1 MEDLKQND
9 EINGVRSFFYELIK
23 MSFYK
28 EPDENYLN
36 IIGEFIRNIDSKTYR
51 ENEYFSEKLSQMVD
65 IFSFTIS
72 NLSTDEIKDEYNEL
86 FINPFSNNLINT
98 NASYYIDKKNFGD
111 TLIKIREFLK
121 RNDLEKSANLKE
133 PEDSIT
139 FLADLMLY
147 LINSKDTSE
156 KQIELFENFID
167 PLFLNIESVLKTN
180 EKANFYKCI
189 GYLIDFFL
197 TLEKGYIV
205 EISKN

>member
-36 IIGEFIRNIDSKTYR
+36 IIGEFIRNIDSDTYR
-51 ENEYFSEKLSQMVD
+51 ENEYFSEKLGQMVD

-111 TLIKIREFLK
+111 TLINIREFLK

-139 FLADLMLY
+139 FLTDLMLY
-147 LINSKDTSE
+147 LINSKDTTE
-156 KQIELFENFID
+156 NQIELFENFIN
-167 PLFLNIESVLKTN
+167 PLFLNIQTALKTN

-197 TLEKGYIV
+197 TLEKGYIA

>member
-197 TLEKGYIV
+197 TLEKGYIA

>member
-36 IIGEFIRNIDSKTYR
+36 IIEEFIRNIDSKTYR

-121 RNDLEKSANLKE
+121 RNHLEKSANLKE

-167 PLFLNIESVLKTN
+167 PLFLNIQSALKTN

>member
-1 MEDLKQND
+1 MEDLKQNN
-9 EINGVRSFFYELIK
+9 EINVIRSFFYELIK
-23 MSFYK
+23 ISFYK

-36 IIGEFIRNIDSKTYR
+36 FIGEFIRNIDSKTYR
-51 ENEYFSEKLSQMVD
+51 ESEYFSEKLGQMVD
-65 IFSFTIS
+65 MFSFTIS

-111 TLIKIREFLK
+111 TLINLREFLQ
-121 RNDLEKSANLKE
+121 RNNLEKSANLNE

-139 FLADLMLY
+139 FLTDLMIY
-147 LINSKDTSE
+147 LINSNDTSE
-156 KQIELFENFID
+156 NQIELFENFIN

-197 TLEKGYIV
+197 TLEKGYIA

>member
-1 MEDLKQND
+1 MEDLKHND
-9 EINGVRSFFYELIK
+9 EINGVRSFFYEIIK

-36 IIGEFIRNIDSKTYR
+36 IIGEFIRNIDSDVYR
-51 ENEYFSEKLSQMVD
+51 ESEHFSEKLGQMVD
-65 IFSFTIS
+65 MFSFTIS

-111 TLIKIREFLK
+111 TLINLRSFLK
-121 RNDLEKSANLKE
+121 RNDLEKSAKLKE

-139 FLADLMLY
+139 FLTDLMIY
-147 LINSKDTSE
+147 LINSNDTSE
-156 KQIELFENFID
+156 NQIELFENFIE
-167 PLFLNIESVLKTN
+167 PLFLNIQSVLKTN

-197 TLEKGYIV
+197 TLEKGYIA
-205 EISKN
+205 EIS

>member
-1 MEDLKQND
+1 MEELKQND

-36 IIGEFIRNIDSKTYR
+36 IIEEFIRNIDSKTYR

-139 FLADLMLY
+139 FLTDLMLY
-147 LINSKDTSE
+147 LINSKDTLE
-156 KQIELFENFID
+156 NQIELFENFID
-167 PLFLNIESVLKTN
+167 PLFLNIQSALKTN

-197 TLEKGYIV
+197 TLEKGYIA

>member
-1 MEDLKQND
+1 MEDLKHND

-36 IIGEFIRNIDSKTYR
+36 IIREFIRNIDGDAYR
-51 ENEYFSEKLSQMVD
+51 ESEHFSEKLGQMVD
-65 IFSFTIS
+65 MFSFNIS

-111 TLIKIREFLK
+111 TLINLRSFLK
-121 RNDLEKSANLKE
+121 RNDLEKSAKLKE

-139 FLADLMLY
+139 FLTDLMIY
-147 LINSKDTSE
+147 LINSNDTSE
-156 KQIELFENFID
+156 NQIELFENFIE
-167 PLFLNIESVLKTN
+167 PLFLNIQSVLKTN

-197 TLEKGYIV
+197 TLEKGYIA
-205 EISKN
+205 EIS

>member
-36 IIGEFIRNIDSKTYR
+36 IIEEFIRNIDSKTYR

-197 TLEKGYIV
+197 TLEKGYIA

>member
-36 IIGEFIRNIDSKTYR
+36 IIEEFIRNIDSKTYR
-51 ENEYFSEKLSQMVD
+51 ENEHFSEKLSQMVD

-121 RNDLEKSANLKE
+121 RNHLEKSANLKE

-139 FLADLMLY
+139 FLTDLMLY
-147 LINSKDTSE
+147 LINSKDTLE
-156 KQIELFENFID
+156 NQIELFENFID
-167 PLFLNIESVLKTN
+167 PLFLNIQSALKTN

-197 TLEKGYIV
+197 TLEKGYIA

>member
-51 ENEYFSEKLSQMVD
+51 ENEHFSEKLSQMVD

-139 FLADLMLY
+139 FLTDLMLY
-147 LINSKDTSE
+147 LINSKDTLE
-156 KQIELFENFID
+156 NQIELFENFID
-167 PLFLNIESVLKTN
+167 PLFLNIQSALKTN